1 MVDVWQMNTE
11 LQSTLGGDVAASPAS
26 IHSGTVASQLAQQ
39 AGTLHSL
46 LTAHVTHFPHLM
58 PHSTTT
64 TPALDTFTMIH
75 YIVAYVAKPDLE
87 PNSHDTDSSSDMSDL
102 PELVPDSDFDDMPDL
117 GLGMT
122 LALGPLAP
130 LYCDG

>member
-1 MVDVWQMNTE
+1 MNTE

-46 LTAHVTHFPHLM
+46 LTAHVTHPPHLM

>member
-1 MVDVWQMNTE
+1 MDTE

-39 AGTLHSL
+39 TGTLHSL
-46 LTAHVTHFPHLM
+46 LTAHPPHLM

>member
-1 MVDVWQMNTE
+1 
-11 LQSTLGGDVAASPAS
+11 
-26 IHSGTVASQLAQQ
+26 
-39 AGTLHSL
+39 
-46 LTAHVTHFPHLM
+46 M

-64 TPALDTFTMIH
+64 TPVLDTFTMIH